1 MSGWIKLHRQIKEW
15 EWYDDTNTF
24 RVFMHLLLSA
34 NIKPNRYHGHDIPV
48 GSLVTSVKSL
58 AKTLNLSC
66 AQVRL
71 ALSKLS
77 VSEIANETTNNF
89 SIISIVKWD
98 YYQSG
103 SQTDSKRIAN
113 GSQTDSKRIA
123 TLKEIKNKE
132 VKNKEDSIKSIIT
145 KKINKPEDVSDEIW
159 ADWCRHR
166 KIKKAIITNN
176 VLTKL
181 KNEGS
186 KIGWTLEQVLSEC
199 CQRGWIGFNSEWVL
213 NKQGVKNGYNN
224 KNGTASNYDKT
235 KLAAAEALAELRAE
249 KALEAGNTRF
259 SQQPTNAVSGKVSGV
274 SHDAARSSE
283 YLEISYTPDS
293 DL

>member
-98 YYQSG
+98 YYQSK
-103 SQTDSKRIAN
+103 SQTDDKRIAN
-113 GSQTDSKRIA
+113 GSQTDDKRIA
-123 TLKEIKNKE
+123 TLKEVKNKE
-132 VKNKEDSIKSIIT
+132 VKNKEYIYTS
-145 KKINKPEDVSDEIW
+145 NFDEFWNIFPNTRRGSKEK
-159 ADWCRHR
+159 AF
-166 KIKKAIITNN
+166 IAYKKALRRTNEN
-176 VLTKL
+176 RLFEAVKAYTESQEVARGYAKGCAAWL
-181 KNEGS
+181 NDDRWESDYS
-186 KIGWTLEQVLSEC
+186 KKTTTDKGHDFMVA
-199 CQRGWIGFNSEWVL
+199 
-213 NKQGVKNGYNN
+213 
-224 KNGTASNYDKT
+224 TAK
-235 KLAAAEALAELRAE
+235 AAANAE
-249 KALEAGNTRF
+249 KRQAMKGMF
-259 SQQPTNAVSGKVSGV
+259 DDK
-274 SHDAARSSE
+274 
-283 YLEISYTPDS
+283 PDN
-293 DL
+293 L

>member
-123 TLKEIKNKE
+123 TLKEVKNKE
-132 VKNKEDSIKSIIT
+132 VKNKEYISLSKF
-145 KKINKPEDVSDEIW
+145 DEFWDIFPKTRRGSKDK
-159 ADWCRHR
+159 ALMAY
-166 KIKKAIITNN
+166 KKAINRTTEDEI
-176 VLTKL
+176 L
-181 KNEGS
+181 KSVRNYADSDEVARGYAKGCAAWLNDDRWTVDYSS
-186 KIGWTLEQVLSEC
+186 KVISDKGHDLMVA
-199 CQRGWIGFNSEWVL
+199 
-213 NKQGVKNGYNN
+213 
-224 KNGTASNYDKT
+224 TAK
-235 KLAAAEALAELRAE
+235 AAE
-249 KALEAGNTRF
+249 KAEKRQAMKGMFNDKFDNL
-259 SQQPTNAVSGKVSGV
+259 
-274 SHDAARSSE
+274 
-283 YLEISYTPDS
+283 
-293 DL
+293 